1 MASEELVVKDSHLQK
16 TFNRLC
22 REFNRLLNY
31 EQSKITNDIARAQ
44 DALIARII
52 NFPTPI
58 DPLEKIEN
66 NIPKSIVRNR

>member
-1 MASEELVVKDSHLQK
+1 M
-16 TFNRLC
+16 
-22 REFNRLLNY
+22 LNY
-31 EQSKITNDIARAQ
+31 EQSKVQNEIARTQ

-58 DPLEKIEN
+58 DTLEKIEN